1 MIEGLSSLTATA
13 GVRGVVV
20 FDDAD
25 TCLAS
30 ALNPPYEAN
39 FIIDAVK
46 RLMSVFDVFS
56 SLREGALADVTLL
69 CDGGG
74 MTARYSNPHTI
85 VALTEPEVNP
95 NMLHVAMNVVALNLQ
110 RISGGAS
117 AGAPS
122 STAFRP
128 NPARVGFNPMETAGS
143 SRVLTTTGSGG
154 AQEVPPDAV
163 DRAKVLQVLDVYRQF
178 VGPAAKVMLKQEL
191 EGLGVTSRSLRQ
203 GQFRDFIA
211 RLARRIP
218 STERQQQFFQ
228 AVAAMG

>member
-30 ALNPPYEAN
+30 VLNPPYEAT

-46 RLMSVFDVFS
+46 RLMSVFDVFA
-56 SLREGALADVTLL
+56 SLREGALADITLF

-74 MTARYSNPHTI
+74 VTARYTSPHTI

-110 RISGGAS
+110 RISGSVA
-117 AGAPS
+117 AAPS
-122 STAFRP
+122 SAAFRP
-128 NPARVGFNPMETAGS
+128 NPTKIGFNPMETAGS

-154 AQEVPPDAV
+154 SQEIPPDAV

-203 GQFRDFIA
+203 GQFRDFLA

-218 STERQQQFFQ
+218 SVERQQQFFR
-228 AVAAMG
+228 AVATLG

>member
-30 ALNPPYEAN
+30 ALNPPYEPS
-39 FIIDAVK
+39 FVIDAVK
-46 RLMSVFDVFS
+46 RLLSVLDVFS
-56 SLREGALADVTLL
+56 SLRAGALADVSLF

-74 MTARYSNPHTI
+74 MTARYTNPHTI

-95 NMLHVAMNVVALNLQ
+95 SMLHVAMNVVALNLQ
-110 RISGGAS
+110 RIPAASGV
-117 AGAPS
+117 PS
-122 STAFRP
+122 SAAFRG
-128 NPARVGFNPMETAGS
+128 NPAKATFNPMETAGS
-143 SRVLTTTGSGG
+143 GRILTTTGSGG
-154 AQEVPPDAV
+154 EQDLPPDAI
-163 DRAKVLQVLDVYRQF
+163 DRGKILQVLEVYRQF
-178 VGPAAKVMLKQEL
+178 VGPAAKLMLKQEL
-191 EGLGVTSRSLRQ
+191 ESLGVTSRSLRQ

-218 STERQQQFFQ
+218 NVERQQQFLQ
-228 AVAAMG
+228 SIASLG

>member
-20 FDDAD
+20 FDDED

-30 ALNPPYEAN
+30 VLNPPYEAR
-39 FIIDAVK
+39 FIIDAVR

-56 SLREGALADVTLL
+56 SLREGALADISLC

-74 MTARYSNPHTI
+74 MTARYANPHTI

-95 NMLHVAMNVVALNLQ
+95 NMLYVAMNVVALNLQ
-110 RISGGAS
+110 RLGGANVAPNS
-117 AGAPS
+117 AG
-122 STAFRP
+122 FRP
-128 NPARVGFNPMETAGS
+128 NPAKVGFNPMDTAGS

-154 AQEVPPDAV
+154 SQEIPPDAV

-203 GQFRDFIA
+203 GQFRDFLT

-218 STERQQQFFQ
+218 SADRQQQFFQ
-228 AVAAMG
+228 AVGSL